1 MDTLY
6 KINKSIN
13 FQKIDETIFI
23 LNIDDGEYYELSDS
37 ASYIWHLIIEEF
49 SYNKILN
56 ELESSFEF
64 DNNIK
69 QDLDELL
76 LELENLG
83 LIYSQ

>member
-1 MDTLY
+1 MDTSY
-6 KINKSIN
+6 KINKNIN

-37 ASYIWHLIIEEF
+37 ASYIWNLISEEF

-64 DNNIK
+64 ENNIK

-83 LIYSQ
+83 LIHSQ